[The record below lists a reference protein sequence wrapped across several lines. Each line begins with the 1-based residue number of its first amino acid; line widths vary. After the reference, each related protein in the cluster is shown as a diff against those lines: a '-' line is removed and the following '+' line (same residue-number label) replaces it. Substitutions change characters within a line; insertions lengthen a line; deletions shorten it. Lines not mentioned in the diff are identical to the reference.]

1 MADTFTKV
9 GLIIVIILLVV
20 IIGTLSGYV
29 VKIEPI
35 TTTTTMV
42 TTRPMT
48 TSVPPTTVI
57 ITTTLP
63 ETTTTSFDCSKAS
76 FKFIEGSYS
85 LSTSQLTMKLENTG
99 DVDLTMEY
107 IFFTY
112 PNDVVM
118 RERISGLIEGRVL
131 ERHNTRSFLTSQIE
145 DGFLSGR
152 ITTNCPNVT
161 VDFTYSDVT

>member
-1 MADTFTKV
+1 MKDTFTKV
-9 GLIIVIILLVV
+9 GLIVVIILLVMIIVASSDYV
-20 IIGTLSGYV
+20 I
-29 VKIEPI
+29 KIEPK
-35 TTTTTMV
+35 TTTTVMV
-42 TTRPMT
+42 TTRPTT
-48 TSVPPTTVI
+48 TSVTLTTV
-57 ITTTLP
+57 TTSTTLP

-85 LSTSQLTMKLENTG
+85 KYNSQLTLTLENTG

-118 RERISGLIEGRVL
+118 RERIRGLIEGLVL
-131 ERHNTRSFLTSQIE
+131 EGHNTRSFLTSQIE
-145 DGFLSGR
+145 DSFISGQ
-152 ITTNCPNVT
+152 ITTNCPDVT